1 MSSAPIGCAST
12 PPKSVTVREGPPV
25 TQVSDGGYDSSKEW
39 LPTMPVVAPLDSE
52 DSQCDGLAA
61 LSLHV
66 EGQMEQLD
74 VSIEDY
80 EETVL
85 HVKIWGY
92 PRDMGQVIACTGQ
105 TLWKGGESLA
115 RWCWR
120 TRHDPLWRC
129 QACLELGAGLGL
141 CSLVAEK
148 CAVEASVVVG
158 TDGDDLALECMR
170 RNVAL
175 NASSRVAV
183 RKLQWG
189 DSAQANRIKA
199 EFGARKGF
207 DLLLAADV
215 IYNERALL
223 PFCSTVVR
231 LLADPGILALSFT
244 HRGVNLES
252 LQATAAQVGLYAAD
266 FVSREGSQNSSA
278 GLGTTDGLLFFSRS
292 S

>member
-1 MSSAPIGCAST
+1 MSPASVPSPNA
-12 PPKSVTVREGPPV
+12 PPKSATAREDASRTQDSDRGYDGSTEWLVPVTV
-25 TQVSDGGYDSSKEW
+25 
-39 LPTMPVVAPLDSE
+39 LAPLDSE

-61 LSLHV
+61 LPLHV
-66 EGQMEQLD
+66 HGQMERLD
-74 VSIEDY
+74 FLIEDDN
-80 EETVL
+80 ESVL
-85 HVKIWGY
+85 SVKILGY

-105 TLWKGGESLA
+105 TLWKGGELLA

-120 TRHDPLWRC
+120 TRHDPLWKC

-175 NASSRVAV
+175 NACSRVAV

-189 DSAQANRIKA
+189 DSAQADRIKA

-223 PFCSTVVR
+223 PFCSTVLR
-231 LLADPGILALSFT
+231 LLAGPGILALSFT

-252 LQATAAQVGLYAAD
+252 LEATAAQVGLYTVDCASRDCRAD
-266 FVSREGSQNSSA
+266 HGS
-278 GLGTTDGLLFFSRS
+278 GLRTTNGPLFFSRS